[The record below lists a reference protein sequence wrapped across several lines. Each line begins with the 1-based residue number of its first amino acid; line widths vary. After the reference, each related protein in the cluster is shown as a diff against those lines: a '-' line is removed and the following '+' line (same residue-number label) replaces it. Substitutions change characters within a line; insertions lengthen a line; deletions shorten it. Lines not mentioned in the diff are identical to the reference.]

1 MAKKRK
7 VARKSKKVKSSVVDP
22 KARAKVRDL
31 QRADKRKRDEHEK
44 LSLAHGVISGAYA
57 GLVEQFHP
65 DGYDEQR
72 LAKKSKTKAK
82 AKKKVARKAKA
93 KKKAAAPKRKVKTR
107 RKK

>member
-7 VARKSKKVKSSVVDP
+7 VARKSKKAKSSVVDP
-22 KARAKVRDL
+22 KARAKVRDQ
-31 QRADKRKRDEHEK
+31 QRVEKRKRDEHEK

-93 KKKAAAPKRKVKTR
+93 KKKAAPKRKVKTR